1 MRLPFLRFVSLLGV
15 AVLGFSTDGSAAE
28 PGAPELVSVKK
39 IWDAGAHNAF
49 TDLIRWHDKFWCTFR
64 EADGHVGGDGQIR
77 VLVSNDGDAWESAAL
92 VGESGVD
99 LRDPKLCVTPDDR
112 LMLTLGGSIYNGGKI
127 LLGRQPRV
135 SFSKDGREWS
145 APEKVLQPGEWLWRT
160 TWHDGICYG
169 ASYNASTRNTREAQ
183 EAAKSTEP
191 VDAGPAEWKLKIFS
205 GKDGV
210 TYDGSVTF
218 LDVPGHPNETT
229 LRFLKDG
236 RMMAMVRREGGSQNG
251 WIGVSASDK
260 PLYKKF
266 TWNETAMRFGGPNFI
281 ELPNGE
287 LWAVTRSYLPKAHTV
302 LAKMDEKSI
311 TPVLDFPSGGD
322 TSYAGLVY
330 HDDLLWVSYYS
341 SHEGK
346 TSIYLAKVKL
356 PK

>member
-1 MRLPFLRFVSLLGV
+1 MRWSTICSVCFTLA
-15 AVLGFSTDGSAAE
+15 AVLISPNGATRAE
-28 PGAPELVSVKK
+28 SPAPEIVSVKK

-77 VLVSNDGDAWESAAL
+77 VLVSNDGDTWDSAAL
-92 VGESGVD
+92 VAESGID

-112 LMLTLGGSIYNGGKI
+112 LMLTMGGSIYNGGKI

-135 SFSKDGREWS
+135 SFSKDGRDWS

-169 ASYNASTRNTREAQ
+169 CSYVASTRNTREAL
-183 EAAKSTEP
+183 EAAKSTGPVEP
-191 VDAGPAEWKLKIFS
+191 GSAEWKLKIFS

-229 LRFLKDG
+229 IRFLKDG
-236 RMMAMVRREGGSQNG
+236 RMMLMVRREGGSQNG
-251 WIGVSASDK
+251 WIGVSTSNK

-266 TWNETAMRFGGPNFI
+266 AWNETGMRFGGPNFI

-287 LWAVTRSYLPKAHTV
+287 LWAVTRSYKPKAHTV

-311 TPVLDFPSGGD
+311 TPVLDLPSGGD
-322 TSYAGLVY
+322 TSYAGMVW
-330 HDDLLWVSYYS
+330 HEDLLWISYYS

-346 TSIYLAKVKL
+346 SSIYLAKVKL